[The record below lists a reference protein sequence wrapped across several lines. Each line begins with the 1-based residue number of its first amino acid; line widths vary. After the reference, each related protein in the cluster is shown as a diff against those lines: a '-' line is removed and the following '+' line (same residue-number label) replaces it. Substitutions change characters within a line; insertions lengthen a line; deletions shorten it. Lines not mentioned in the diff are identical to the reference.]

1 MNLEALQTMDFG
13 TYFRKLRIS
22 KGYTLRKFCLEHDFD
37 PGNISKLE
45 RGIFPAPKNEEKLM
59 DHARALGI
67 EEGSDEWIEF
77 FDLAAASSKNFKLK
91 KIDDPE
97 VLKKLPILFRTL
109 DNKKITP
116 DQLDKIIEIIK
127 SS

>member
-1 MNLEALQTMDFG
+1 MDFG

-22 KGYTLRKFCLEHDFD
+22 KGYTLRKFCIEHDFD

-45 RGIFPAPKNEEKLM
+45 RSIFSATHNENKLRNY
-59 DHARALGI
+59 AKALGVV
-67 EEGSDEWIEF
+67 EGSDEWIEF
-77 FDLAAASSKNFKLK
+77 FDLAAASSKNFKLP
-91 KIDDPE
+91 KIEDPE
-97 VLKKLPILFRTL
+97 VLQKLPVLFRTL
-109 DNKKITP
+109 DNKEITS